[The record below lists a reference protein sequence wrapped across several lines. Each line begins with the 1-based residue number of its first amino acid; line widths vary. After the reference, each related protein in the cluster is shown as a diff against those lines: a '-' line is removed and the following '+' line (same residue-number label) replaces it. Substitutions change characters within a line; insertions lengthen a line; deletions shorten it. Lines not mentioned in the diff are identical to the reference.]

1 MKKCMHQRCTVCSCS
16 GYNSIFFLQ
25 PVTDLGRILISNVQC
40 YNDDTGKWM
49 TLDDAKAYGGTMNL
63 YVYDGVIR
71 IVEVK
76 A

>member
-1 MKKCMHQRCTVCSCS
+1 MLFRSV
-16 GYNSIFFLQ
+16 
-25 PVTDLGRILISNVQC
+25 PSNVQC